1 LHPRKLRHGAFQT
14 AASPGDKIAALQVL
28 ESCDSSEGKKDGTGR
43 WGFSGCIESRHSG
56 FDIHSPG
63 IGNHRSGAPVVI
75 RRRAKIVCTL
85 GPSTSS
91 QEMIERLIR
100 AGMDV
105 ARLNFSHGSHA
116 EHARQMAL
124 IRRASAKFQKPVG
137 ILADLQGPKIRTGA
151 LERGAAVNL
160 RTGRQFIITTKQLAG
175 TADRVSTT
183 FRPLPQSVR
192 GGDPILLSDGEIA
205 LRVISVRGDDVTCRV
220 VSGGLLKEH
229 QGINLPGVKLDVPSL
244 TPKDRKDLEF
254 ALELGADFVALS
266 FVRTAADVRAAKAA
280 IARAGKRTPVIA
292 KIEKPEAIEHLDEIM
307 RAADGVMVARGDL
320 GVEMSPE
327 KVPVAQKEIISGARN
342 ALIPVITATQM
353 LDSMEKNPRP
363 TRAEASDV
371 ANAVF
376 DGSDALM
383 LSGETAVGQFP
394 IESVQM
400 MDRIIREAESSVI
413 DLPRP
418 ARFGELRV
426 GEAVAEAICHAAE
439 ELRLSAIAVFT
450 ESGFSGRLVSKYR
463 PRAPIVGFSPNQET
477 RRRLSLYWGVFP
489 RRIHRI
495 RAIDHLAATAEA
507 RLVEEKLVKRGDIV
521 GIVAGTPLGARGT
534 TNMMRLMKIGES
546 SSPEAASKRPA
557 HRVRRA
563 RRTKSAKS
571 R

>member
-1 LHPRKLRHGAFQT
+1 M
-14 AASPGDKIAALQVL
+14 
-28 ESCDSSEGKKDGTGR
+28 
-43 WGFSGCIESRHSG
+43 

-63 IGNHRSGAPVVI
+63 APVMA

-85 GPSTSS
+85 GPASSS
-91 QEMIERLIR
+91 QIMIERLMR

-116 EHARQMAL
+116 EHARRMTL
-124 IRRASAKFQKPVG
+124 IRRASAKFKKPTG
-137 ILADLQGPKIRTGA
+137 ILADLQGPKIRTGSLA
-151 LERGAAVNL
+151 GDGPVRL
-160 RTGRQFIITTKQLAG
+160 RSGQRFVITTKDVSG
-175 TADRVSTT
+175 TAERVSTT
-183 FRPLPQSVR
+183 FEPLADSVR
-192 GGDPILLSDGEIA
+192 DGDQILLSDGEIA
-205 LRVISVRGDDVTCRV
+205 LRVLSVRGSDVACRV
-220 VSGGLLKEH
+220 VNGGILKEH
-229 QGINLPGVKLDVPSL
+229 QGINLPGVKLIVSSL

-254 ALELGADFVALS
+254 AMELGADFIALS

-280 IARAGKRTPVIA
+280 IARAGKSTPVIA
-292 KIEKPEAIEHLDEIM
+292 KIEKPEAMEHLDEII

-327 KVPVAQKEIISGARN
+327 KVPVAQKEIVLRARN

-383 LSGETAVGQFP
+383 LSGETAVGDFP
-394 IESVQM
+394 VESVEM

-413 DLPRP
+413 ELPRP
-418 ARFGELRV
+418 ARFGELRI
-426 GEAVAEAICHAAE
+426 GEVVAEAICHAAE
-439 ELRLSAIAVFT
+439 ELRMSTVAVFT

-463 PRAPIVGFSPNQET
+463 PRSPIVGFSPNQET

-507 RLVEEKLVKRGDIV
+507 RLLEEKLVKRGDVV
-521 GIVAGTPLGARGT
+521 GIVAGTPLGARGS
-534 TNMMRLMKIGES
+534 TNMMRLMRIGES
-546 SSPEAASKRPA
+546 TERKTGVKRRP
-557 HRVRRA
+557 RRRKA
-563 RRTKSAKS
+563 GKNR
-571 R
+571 